1 MSADCVTGVVQV
13 AFYVLIILFM
23 LLFLL
28 QTVEFVRELLVIKI
42 MYLPL
47 PTYHC
52 VPTTVAAVAYD
63 NVGCSI
69 RRC

>member
-1 MSADCVTGVVQV
+1 
-13 AFYVLIILFM
+13 M